1 MPGYNKQKMNIGL
14 YISALFIIIA
24 LIVVFFIMY
33 KYTVEGEATPAF
45 KISKMVVVSSA
56 KTDDIQKVED
66 SYTANV
72 IQNNDVKIS
81 IEKNPEY
88 KKDAIIRKVIINNI
102 QIDKKETIKDI
113 EIYRPSQGTKL
124 YEYEEQYKIG
134 DSLEYLGAQETY
146 LKGENLE
153 ISNQGGII
161 DFSIII
167 NKLGV
172 INYKEDEQIKVD
184 GTLLNALGIEEKDV
198 KFQLKFYLIIELE
211 DNIKLKTK
219 MTLDLPTGNIL
230 QEGVETKEYTDLK
243 TVFKRI

>member
-1 MPGYNKQKMNIGL
+1 MLEYNKRKMSIGL
-14 YISALFIIIA
+14 YISVLFIIIA

-33 KYTVEGEATPAF
+33 KYAVEGEATPAF
-45 KISKMVVVSSA
+45 KISKMIVVSSV
-56 KTDDIQKVED
+56 KTDDIQEVED

-88 KKDAIIRKVIINNI
+88 KKEAIIRKVTINNI
-102 QIDKKETIKDI
+102 QIDKKETTKNI

-124 YEYEEQYKIG
+124 YEYDEKYKIG
-134 DSLEYLGAQETY
+134 NSFEYLGAQETY

-167 NKLGV
+167 V
-172 INYKEDEQIKVD
+172 
-184 GTLLNALGIEEKDV
+184 
-198 KFQLKFYLIIELE
+198 
-211 DNIKLKTK
+211 
-219 MTLDLPTGNIL
+219 
-230 QEGVETKEYTDLK
+230 
-243 TVFKRI
+243 